1 MRWMVAIALMLLSSQ
16 APTRQTDASLGT
28 ELHETYKAWFAALDR
43 GDGAAMDAL
52 EVDDFILVGAAG
64 MIMEKHRPRVSKP
77 LPVPEA
83 PERTWSDGVIRR
95 YGDTAIL
102 TGRITLTYET
112 PKRTTSMGTTAVFVR
127 QADKW
132 RMASVQLTPVRLP
145 NGNK

>member
-1 MRWMVAIALMLLSSQ
+1 MKSIVTIALMLLSSQ
-16 APTRQTDASLGT
+16 APTQQADASLGT
-28 ELHETYKAWFAALDR
+28 ELHKSYKAWFAALDR

-64 MIMEKHRPRVSKP
+64 MIMEKHRSRVTDPWP
-77 LPVPEA
+77 LPEA

-127 QADKW
+127 QADRW

-145 NGNK
+145 NGSQ

>member
-1 MRWMVAIALMLLSSQ
+1 MRWMVAIALMFLSSQ

>member
-1 MRWMVAIALMLLSSQ
+1 MKSIVTIALMLLSSQ
-16 APTRQTDASLGT
+16 APTQQADASLGT
-28 ELHETYKAWFAALDR
+28 ELHKSYKAWFAALDR

-64 MIMEKHRPRVSKP
+64 MIMEKHRSRVTDPWP
-77 LPVPEA
+77 LPEA
-83 PERTWSDGVIRR
+83 PERTWSDGVVRR

-127 QADKW
+127 QADRW

-145 NGNK
+145 NANQ

>member
-1 MRWMVAIALMLLSSQ
+1 MKFIVTIALMLLSSQ
-16 APTRQTDASLGT
+16 GPTQQAHASLGT

-64 MIMEKHRPRVSKP
+64 MIMEKHRTRVSNP
-77 LPVPEA
+77 LPVAEA

-102 TGRITLTYET
+102 TGRITLTHAA
-112 PKRTTSMGTTAVFVR
+112 PKRTTSMATTTVFVR

-132 RMASVQLTPVRLP
+132 RIASVQLTPVRLP
-145 NGNK
+145 NGSQ

>member
-1 MRWMVAIALMLLSSQ
+1 MKFIVTIALMLLSSE
-16 APTRQTDASLGT
+16 APARQTDGSLGT

-102 TGRITLTYET
+102 TGRITLTYEK
-112 PKRTTSMGTTAVFVR
+112 PKRTTSVGTTAVFVR

-132 RMASVQLTPVRLP
+132 RMASVQWTPVRLP
-145 NGNK
+145 NGNQ